1 MDAELQH
8 AARLTQENGD
18 CVATYARSDIQV
30 IGAVPGC
37 DQQHARPVDNRTGLP
52 ALIWCLECPPHEA
65 WIMGA
70 GRPKVLVWEPDGNGG
85 FHQRR
90 IAQMEP
96 TWARS
101 IEDIPLTPDQARF
114 EVRRNSLTRRAEQGM
129 LQQGLASIAAA
140 YDHQPVTR
148 ELLRA
153 RQFSG
158 KATAACHSCYAEFVA
173 TAAFCPECG
182 VRVPAMTIR
191 GEAAPVS
198 QPAEA

>member
-129 LQQGLASIAAA
+129 LQQGLASMAAA
-140 YDHQPVTR
+140 STTSRSRGNCCGP
-148 ELLRA
+148 A
-153 RQFSG
+153 SSRQG
-158 KATAACHSCYAEFVA
+158 TAACHSCYAEFVA

-182 VRVPAMTIR
+182 VASRR
-191 GEAAPVS
+191 
-198 QPAEA
+198 